1 MEVKINDGAV
11 SVNLDQKTKNQD
23 FSIYTEDTLKI
34 ENSSISVPIQVP
46 IVSIECKTYID
57 KTMLEGS
64 ISTAQRIKHGNP
76 KSKFYIV
83 SETYDLSSKEEINPH
98 EIDNIFIIRKSKRK
112 SPDVID
118 PSVLKDIY
126 QTVANDIQSIGLSSK
141 PIQNIIS
148 KGKFKI

>member
-1 MEVKINDGAV
+1 
-11 SVNLDQKTKNQD
+11 L
-23 FSIYTEDTLKI
+23 TEDTLTIK
-34 ENSSISVPIQVP
+34 NSAVSVPIQVP

-98 EIDNIFIIRKSKRK
+98 EIDNIFIVRKSKRK
-112 SPDVID
+112 TPDVID
-118 PSVLKDIY
+118 PAVLKDIY
-126 QTVANDIQSIGLSSK
+126 KTVENDIKNIGLRNK

-148 KGKFKI
+148 IGKFKI